1 MVAISEQI
9 QQAIAVIVV
18 TIVLL
23 YMTSPIVDA
32 VDAINTT
39 GWNFTGYQGAIAIL
53 GLVPF
58 LWVAAILG
66 FAAYAMFRI
75 AKGGDS

>member
-1 MVAISEQI
+1 MVEISSSIER
-9 QQAIAVIVV
+9 AIAVIVV

-23 YMTSPIVDA
+23 YMTNPIVSAVDA
-32 VDAINTT
+32 VDTSNWT
-39 GWNFTGYQGAIAIL
+39 FTGYEGAIAIL

-58 LWVAAILG
+58 LWVACVLG

-75 AKGGDS
+75 AKNEG